1 MQNGIE
7 FFTATCLNWT
17 KVLEPDEY
25 KKIITDSLQFLVE
38 DRRIGVYGFVIMPNH
53 IHLLWA
59 KQEKWMDKD
68 VTQMFLKYTAQKIK
82 FKLVDSGSPMLALFK
97 STQSDRAYHFWER
110 RNYVATM
117 NDRRVLLQKLD
128 YIHNNP
134 IRVGLC
140 STPEDYLFSSVRFYL
155 DKPNQW
161 DFLTHFSEHI

>member
-1 MQNGIE
+1 
-7 FFTATCLNWT
+7 
-17 KVLEPDEY
+17 
-25 KKIITDSLQFLVE
+25 
-38 DRRIGVYGFVIMPNH
+38 
-53 IHLLWA
+53 
-59 KQEKWMDKD
+59 MDKD